1 MDVVYTQPLKELLQL
16 SVYFKEPTI
25 VLVENEKDEKVAKLN
40 TFFPCYLIKENT
52 PDSDIQKLKGKVKAV
67 VGGSIKANELAVK
80 IKADFLLAPSNSKQF
95 FDLALAKKLADNN
108 TTVVLMFEELMK
120 LNSFERHLYWKNYCE
135 VAKYCKLKKTKFIVA
150 SACKDPLHVR
160 PKIVRT
166 DLALMLGYP
175 KELAIN
181 SIEQELK

>member
-1 MDVVYTQPLKELLQL
+1 MDLVYTQPLKELLQM

-40 TFFPCYLIKENT
+40 TLIPCYLITESTTDN
-52 PDSDIQKLKGKVKAV
+52 DIQKLKGKLKAV

-80 IKADFLLAPSNSKQF
+80 IKADFLLSPSNSKQF
-95 FDLALAKKLADNN
+95 FDLSLAKKLSDNN
-108 TTVVLMFEELMK
+108 TTVVLMFEELIK
-120 LNSFERHLYWKNYCE
+120 LNSFERHLYWKNYTE
-135 VAKYCKLKKTKFIVA
+135 VAKYCKIKKTKFIVA

-160 PKIVRT
+160 PKIVRE

-175 KELAIN
+175 KDLAKN
-181 SIEQELK
+181 SIEQEFK

>member
-1 MDVVYTQPLKELLQL
+1 MDLVYTQPLKELLQM

-40 TFFPCYLIKENT
+40 TLIPCYLITETTTDN
-52 PDSDIQKLKGKVKAV
+52 DIQKLKGKLRAV

-80 IKADFLLAPSNSKQF
+80 IKSDFLLSPSNSKQF
-95 FDLALAKKLADNN
+95 FDLSLAKKLADNN

-120 LNSFERHLYWKNYCE
+120 LNSFERHLYWKNYTE

-150 SACKDPLHVR
+150 SGCKDPLHVR
-160 PKIVRT
+160 PKIVRS
-166 DLALMLGYP
+166 DLAQMLGYS
-175 KELAIN
+175 KELAN
-181 SIEQELK
+181 SSLEQELK